1 MKHFFLKLLFYFF
14 NEATKGQHISNISNY
29 AKLQR
34 LKIKVHV
41 CENLSFLNFISD
53 LIIVFPKHMTLI
65 DLIKTEPL

>member
-1 MKHFFLKLLFYFF
+1 MKHFFFKLLFYFF
-14 NEATKGQHISNISNY
+14 NEATKGQHISNITY
-29 AKLQR
+29 QR
-34 LKIKVHV
+34 LKMKEHV